1 MRKFKLWNRDKSSYI
16 DLNNQNHFAT
26 DWQGLGLGYDL
37 TFSETETGKYVNN
50 QTISRK
56 EITAKLIFTGNAY
69 ANYDIVR
76 QFVLKNNGR
85 CILEYS
91 FDSAEVYNPWEMG
104 FVFDEEEAGYVF
116 KFEYPGIDFSK
127 SNLPSFPNLAS
138 VEWAWDHPRGWIYYS
153 GEYEV
158 LYVTV
163 EKEIIDNI
171 MTRDDVDLETAFN
184 TYMKENQYRIYVPTT
199 RTIYCDVIVQELPKA
214 EMTRYHT
221 LESNLKLTPVGNW
234 YRLLQYIGAV
244 NDDISVECKYP
255 NTPIYLELSN
265 LNIND
270 FSVHLLGDI
279 YATEIH
285 FNANLTSDLTLVID
299 SINRKIYTKF
309 NDRFVENWYQ
319 YIDHNLDAFL
329 IMPEPGYYTVTVGT
343 PSSGGNV
350 VITIRE
356 MV

>member
-37 TFSETETGKYVNN
+37 TFSESDNGRYVNN
-50 QTISRK
+50 QTISQK
-56 EITAKLIFTGNAY
+56 DITATLVFTGNAY
-69 ANYDIVR
+69 ANYDIIR
-76 QFVLKNNGR
+76 QFILKNNGR

-91 FDSAEVYNPWEMG
+91 FDSAEVYSPWEMD
-104 FVFDEEEAGYVF
+104 FYLYDVTHGYN
-116 KFEYPGIDFSK
+116 YLCHPDIDFSNAYIPTFPK
-127 SNLPSFPNLAS
+127 SDDYEILPRNFAYST
-138 VEWAWDHPRGWIYYS
+138 GW
-153 GEYEV
+153 
-158 LYVTV
+158 LYITI
-163 EKEIIDNI
+163 EIPIIEAI
-171 MTRDDVDLETAFN
+171 MAKYDVDQNDAFKI
-184 TYMKENQYRIYVPTT
+184 YMQENQYRAYVPTT

-255 NTPIYLELSN
+255 NTPIYMEISN
-265 LNIND
+265 INMND

-285 FNANLTSDLTLVID
+285 FNASLTSDLTLVID
-299 SINRKIYTKF
+299 SYNRKIYTKSSSGQY
-309 NDRFVENWYQ
+309 VENWYQ
-319 YIDHNLDAFL
+319 YIDHNLDSFL
-329 IMPEPGYYTVTVGT
+329 IMPEPGYYTVTVGN
-343 PSSGGNV
+343 PPNGGNI

>member
-1 MRKFKLWNRDKSSYI
+1 MRKFKLWNRDKTSYI

-91 FDSAEVYNPWEMG
+91 FDSAEVYSPWEMD
-104 FVFDEEEAGYVF
+104 FYYDETTTGRNYLC
-116 KFEYPGIDFSK
+116 YTDIDFS
-127 SNLPSFPNLAS
+127 NAYIPTFPKLDDYDDYDNTDRNFGYSPTDGRLIITIEIPIINAIMAKYN
-138 VEWAWDHPRGWIYYS
+138 VNYDDAFKIY
-153 GEYEV
+153 
-158 LYVTV
+158 
-163 EKEIIDNI
+163 
-171 MTRDDVDLETAFN
+171 MQ
-184 TYMKENQYRIYVPTT
+184 ENQYRIYVPTT

-265 LNIND
+265 LNINN

-329 IMPEPGYYTVTVGT
+329 IMPQPGYYTVNINHTT
-343 PSSGGNV
+343 NEGNV
-350 VITIRE
+350 IITIRE